1 MGALE
6 QHEQATSKTPHKL
19 ATNLTATHSTATAL
33 SQSVSIV
40 EDTAGRPACLL
51 PGGCHFSALEA
62 ELTEIERVFMNCS
75 IHRRTKS
82 EDGAKPGRSSPVGRR
97 SPSPEGQS
105 HSAPGGLGSGAP
117 PQAGPISKPT
127 SSTQPADTVQTQ
139 LQHLEANAQQIGSV
153 LPAPAGNR
161 RRAQLQEL
169 SRMQAQM
176 LTELHQR
183 ASHHQADYLAVP
195 VQPLSEPSECVYR
208 STATSLHD
216 AAVSTASDHAA
227 AELQA
232 CHGQVLPAEVKQG
245 AHATSSSELSSLS
258 EASEAAVVAEAPADR
273 AVASHM
279 PNALGTAHLNCTAA
293 AAIPALVPA
302 PWEPAAAPPPLT
314 GELHMLNANN
324 TAKQAERQ
332 SSPSSLTRHSFGT
345 ASHWVGS
352 LTAAA
357 AAAVGEVG
365 VSKADRAM
373 LHQAAVQLQHRQPT
387 HQQAFQHD
395 AAPQSYLYVPASP
408 SQPLHVQAPSP
419 QHLSLHASKAAFTS
433 MAGGVSGPSPVRPSV
448 ASSINRGS
456 PPPPLPRSGAGTSPR
471 RPLSSHPSPATDRT
485 GSPDRRYGRL
495 PARLST
501 NTMLA
506 PFFSASATTAAAT
519 GTTSANLARGRSS
532 TPPSKLQSYKSTSA
546 TVHVEATLPASIRSD
561 RLSPHP
567 SLQPQPDYFSPAQAQ
582 KGAPASHTTH
592 TFMPASR
599 THMGPASQAR
609 LSSLPNPQTSLH
621 QQALSN
627 HWMDTSLNI
636 RATAKTD
643 ATRFPAAPASAV
655 EPAPPSGLLRPEPPA
670 LQLHAHAMLHALPLL
685 PAATP
690 ASNILPFSP
699 AAVLAAPPDP
709 AASVPPPHYHA
720 ITLMGQPGAKPL
732 HAELLLAETRT
743 QFLNVSSPGKP
754 GTGQPAVA
762 TRCSCRNNCAVAT
775 TSPELGSARP
785 ELHSSALLPL
795 EHLRLS
801 RAPQAGAEQLPLQ
814 LLLHQLQGKQAQQAA
829 AAVALLLQPGNGLQ
843 QRLAQGVTQE
853 EAQELRA
860 LHALVAQQKVL
871 APQEHMALWSRV
883 EALLAASLPPPALA
897 STLPRPPVPLA
908 SVAHSQSC
916 PRRPLGGRYPSTQP
930 VAQTE
935 ARRPGALPG
944 NSRACP
950 SPTKHSLTITSQA
963 AQAHSQPPSA
973 LATWR
978 PSQQPTSS
986 MAGLPQG
993 QASLARAGHY
1003 MEPGRGSP
1011 ASQASGQ
1018 HSRPSPRRDLF
1029 RDISPMRPD
1038 SHAAREAS
1046 TPLSR
1051 SESPELQQTM
1061 ARVHRAVAPN
1071 ATLAW
1076 AMDREWQAL
1085 RQRQALQ
1092 AAAAGSVPSTM

>member
-1 MGALE
+1 
-6 QHEQATSKTPHKL
+6 
-19 ATNLTATHSTATAL
+19 
-33 SQSVSIV
+33 
-40 EDTAGRPACLL
+40 
-51 PGGCHFSALEA
+51 
-62 ELTEIERVFMNCS
+62 
-75 IHRRTKS
+75 
-82 EDGAKPGRSSPVGRR
+82 
-97 SPSPEGQS
+97 
-105 HSAPGGLGSGAP
+105 
-117 PQAGPISKPT
+117 
-127 SSTQPADTVQTQ
+127 
-139 LQHLEANAQQIGSV
+139 
-153 LPAPAGNR
+153 
-161 RRAQLQEL
+161 
-169 SRMQAQM
+169 
-176 LTELHQR
+176 
-183 ASHHQADYLAVP
+183 
-195 VQPLSEPSECVYR
+195 
-208 STATSLHD
+208 
-216 AAVSTASDHAA
+216 
-227 AELQA
+227 
-232 CHGQVLPAEVKQG
+232 
-245 AHATSSSELSSLS
+245 
-258 EASEAAVVAEAPADR
+258 
-273 AVASHM
+273 
-279 PNALGTAHLNCTAA
+279 
-293 AAIPALVPA
+293 
-302 PWEPAAAPPPLT
+302 
-314 GELHMLNANN
+314 
-324 TAKQAERQ
+324 
-332 SSPSSLTRHSFGT
+332 
-345 ASHWVGS
+345 
-352 LTAAA
+352 
-357 AAAVGEVG
+357 
-365 VSKADRAM
+365 M

-387 HQQAFQHD
+387 HQQAFQHV
-395 AAPQSYLYVPASP
+395 AAHQSYLYVPASP

-433 MAGGVSGPSPVRPSV
+433 MARGVSGPSPVRPSV

-471 RPLSSHPSPATDRT
+471 RALGSHPSPATDRT
-485 GSPDRRYGRL
+485 GSPNLRYGRL
-495 PARLST
+495 PASLSAH
-501 NTMLA
+501 TMLA

-519 GTTSANLARGRSS
+519 GSTSANLARGRSS
-532 TPPSKLQSYKSTSA
+532 TPPSKLQSYNSTSA
-546 TVHVEATLPASIRSD
+546 TVHVEATLPASIRSG

-567 SLQPQPDYFSPAQAQ
+567 SLQPQPDYFSLAQAH

-592 TFMPASR
+592 TFVPASH

-627 HWMDTSLNI
+627 HWLDTSLNI
-636 RATAKTD
+636 RATANTD

-699 AAVLAAPPDP
+699 AAVLAAPPDS
-709 AASVPPPHYHA
+709 AVSVPPPHHHA
-720 ITLMGQPGAKPL
+720 VTMTGQPGAKPL

-743 QFLNVSSPGKP
+743 TQLNVSSPGKP
-754 GTGQPAVA
+754 ALAST
-762 TRCSCRNNCAVAT
+762 VAT
-775 TSPELGSARP
+775 TSQLFGSARP
-785 ELHSSALLPL
+785 ELHSSALLSPG
-795 EHLRLS
+795 HPRLS
-801 RAPQAGAEQLPLQ
+801 RAPQAGAEQPPLQ
-814 LLLHQLQGKQAQQAA
+814 LLMHQLQGKQAQQAA

-883 EALLAASLPPPALA
+883 EALLAASLPPPPLA
-897 STLPRPPVPLA
+897 SALPRPPVPLA
-908 SVAHSQSC
+908 SVVHSQSC
-916 PRRPLGGRYPSTQP
+916 PRRPLGGRYPSAQT

-935 ARRPGALPG
+935 ARRPGALAG
-944 NSRACP
+944 TSRACP

-963 AQAHSQPPSA
+963 AQAHSQPPSG

-978 PSQQPTSS
+978 PAQQPPSS
-986 MAGLPQG
+986 MPQG
-993 QASLARAGHY
+993 QASLDRAGHY

-1038 SHAAREAS
+1038 SHVAREAS
-1046 TPLSR
+1046 TSLSR
-1051 SESPELQQTM
+1051 SESPELQLTM